1 MSDKSKKEVTMPHV
15 KITRRSV
22 LAATAALPLMAAWTP
37 ARATAPMMGPSRTRY
52 TRISLGDFEVTTLLA
67 ATAMRPDPQT
77 IFGLNVSAEDF
88 ARVSAAANIPT
99 DRAQFFFTP
108 TVINTGTQLVLFD
121 TGLDADAIT
130 TALNDAGYTPDQ
142 VDVVVLTHM
151 HGDHIGGLMRA
162 DGDATFANARYVTG
176 RVEYDAWAAMDNET
190 FNARMRPLAEQTSM
204 IGDGD
209 SVAPGLTALA
219 AFGHTP
225 GHMAYHV
232 ESAGRSLLLAVDFA
246 NHYVWS
252 LAHPDWEV
260 KFDMDKAQAAATRR
274 RLLDMLATDKM
285 PFIGYHMPWPAMG
298 YVETRDDGFHY
309 VPASYQ
315 LML

>member
-1 MSDKSKKEVTMPHV
+1 MSDMSQQEITMPHPTF
-15 KITRRSV
+15 TRRGL
-22 LAATAALPLMAAWTP
+22 LAAAAALPLATAMTP
-37 ARATAPMMGPSRTRY
+37 ARAAAPMLGPSSTRY
-52 TRISLGDFEVTTLLA
+52 TRIKLGAYEVTTLLA
-67 ATAMRPDPQT
+67 ATAVRPDPQT
-77 IFGLNVSAEDF
+77 IFGLNASAEDF
-88 ARVSAAANIPT
+88 ASVSAAANIPT

-108 TVINTGTQLVLFD
+108 TVINTGSELVLFD
-121 TGLDADAIT
+121 TGLSADGIT
-130 TALNDAGYTPDQ
+130 SALNDAGYTPDQ

-151 HGDHIGGLMRA
+151 HGDHIGGLMRE
-162 DGDATFANARYVTG
+162 DGEATFANARYVTG

-190 FNARMRPLAEQTSM
+190 FNSRMRPLAEQTRM
-204 IGDGD
+204 IEPGA
-209 SVAPGLTALA
+209 SVAPGLTAVA

-225 GHMAYHV
+225 GHMAYQV
-232 ESAGRSLLLAVDFA
+232 ESEGRSLLLAVDFA

-274 RLLDMLATDKM
+274 SLLDRLATDRM

-298 YVETRDDGFHY
+298 YVERRGDGFHY